1 MGYVL
6 ATWVLPQTPEWLV
19 VGMIVG
25 LSLYANLVRPETV
38 INIGVM
44 LIPIIFLFVIFLM
57 LAVPDLT
64 WSNLFPVEWHNTK
77 LIMAGLIHSTYA
89 FLELKCTLFIDRF

>member
-6 ATWVLPQTPEWLV
+6 ASWVLPPQTPEWLV
-19 VGMIVG
+19 VMLIVG

-44 LIPIIFLFVIFLM
+44 LIPIIFLFVIF
-57 LAVPDLT
+57 
-64 WSNLFPVEWHNTK
+64 
-77 LIMAGLIHSTYA
+77 
-89 FLELKCTLFIDRF
+89 